1 MQLSIT
7 TNFPEVQ
14 ARLDALQRDV
24 ASRALSSAV
33 NKTLAQARTQMAREI
48 VSEFAVPS
56 DYVKQ
61 RLRIRQAR
69 AQSGRFSIEA
79 SLIGGSGRGRSANVI
94 AFVEKLVTLSESK
107 KRAKAGTQNQL
118 FVKIKRK
125 GGKKPIKGAFIGNKG
140 RTVFVRTGKARLP
153 IEPVRT
159 IDIAQMFNTQRINE
173 KVVQAIR
180 DRFPAILEREARFYV
195 DRFNRSGK

>member
-48 VSEFAVPS
+48 VSEFAVRS

-79 SLIGGSGRGRSANVI
+79 SLIGGGGKGRAANVI
-94 AFVEKLVTLSESK
+94 AFVEKLVTLSEAK

-159 IDIAQMFNTQRINE
+159 IDIAQMFNTQRINQ
-173 KVVQAIR
+173 KVLQAIR
-180 DRFPAILEREARFYV
+180 DRFPAILERETRFYV